1 MSKLVVKFPD
11 GNFVNIPAN
20 GMDVMENGTI
30 IAWNDDKAVAVIQT
44 NEIIACWLSDEKKN

>member
-44 NEIIACWLSDEKKN
+44 NEIIACWLSAEKKN

>member
-20 GMDVMENGTI
+20 GMDVMDNGTV
-30 IAWNDDKAVAVIQT
+30 IAWNDDKSVAVIKV
-44 NEIIACWLSDEKKN
+44 NEIVACWLSEEKKN